1 MGQICGGADPT
12 IGPYNDVNLIY
23 NNEYTMTKR
32 DDLGITS
39 LSATCLNLLGFDAPE
54 DYLQSVLEFT

>member
-1 MGQICGGADPT
+1 MKTSHSLNPVPCI
-12 IGPYNDVNLIY
+12 IY
-23 NNEYTMTKR
+23 DLLYDGEYAMTKR

-54 DYLQSVLEFT
+54 DYRQSVLEFT